1 MNFKEQSQLV
11 TVLRDKF
18 KEPISDDVIKELF
31 DKKNEIAASDVGTS
45 LEFDDFFVEVIVSW
59 IGTDLTSQ
67 KANLL
72 IELINSDNGAVDDS
86 EDALLEELAVCEDL
100 DGLKLMIPSETNFLI
115 ISNNIAGHGIY
126 QPIAMR
132 GGLVS
137 FPLLICSTPSNKYC
151 YYRNYVR

>member
-67 KANLL
+67 KVNLL

-100 DGLKLMIPSETNFLI
+100 DGLKIDD
-115 ISNNIAGHGIY
+115 
-126 QPIAMR
+126 
-132 GGLVS
+132 S
-137 FPLLICSTPSNKYC
+137 FRNKFPDHFE
-151 YYRNYVR
+151 

>member
-31 DKKNEIAASDVGTS
+31 DKKNEIAASDVDTS

-72 IELINSDNGAVDDS
+72 IELINSDNGAQVFLKTLKNNKQDERGEQAKS
-86 EDALLEELAVCEDL
+86 MAEEE
-100 DGLKLMIPSETNFLI
+100 
-115 ISNNIAGHGIY
+115 GIY
-126 QPIAMR
+126 
-132 GGLVS
+132 
-137 FPLLICSTPSNKYC
+137 FY
-151 YYRNYVR
+151 

>member
-11 TVLRDKF
+11 TILRDKF

-86 EDALLEELAVCEDL
+86 EDVLLEELAVCEDL
-100 DGLKLMIPSETNFLI
+100 DGLKIDD
-115 ISNNIAGHGIY
+115 
-126 QPIAMR
+126 
-132 GGLVS
+132 S
-137 FPLLICSTPSNKYC
+137 FRNKFPDYFE
-151 YYRNYVR
+151 

>member
-1 MNFKEQSQLV
+1 MNYKEQSQLV

-72 IELINSDNGAVDDS
+72 IELINSDNGVVDDS

-100 DGLKLMIPSETNFLI
+100 DGLKIDD
-115 ISNNIAGHGIY
+115 
-126 QPIAMR
+126 
-132 GGLVS
+132 S
-137 FPLLICSTPSNKYC
+137 FRNKFP
-151 YYRNYVR
+151 NYFE

>member
-1 MNFKEQSQLV
+1 MNYKEQSQLV

-100 DGLKLMIPSETNFLI
+100 DGLKIDD
-115 ISNNIAGHGIY
+115 
-126 QPIAMR
+126 
-132 GGLVS
+132 S
-137 FPLLICSTPSNKYC
+137 FRNKSPDYFE
-151 YYRNYVR
+151 

>member
-100 DGLKLMIPSETNFLI
+100 DGLKIDN
-115 ISNNIAGHGIY
+115 
-126 QPIAMR
+126 
-132 GGLVS
+132 S
-137 FPLLICSTPSNKYC
+137 FRHKFPDHFE
-151 YYRNYVR
+151 

>member
-45 LEFDDFFVEVIVSW
+45 LEFDGFFVEVIVSW

-100 DGLKLMIPSETNFLI
+100 DGLKIDD
-115 ISNNIAGHGIY
+115 
-126 QPIAMR
+126 
-132 GGLVS
+132 S
-137 FPLLICSTPSNKYC
+137 FRNKFPDYFE
-151 YYRNYVR
+151 

>member
-31 DKKNEIAASDVGTS
+31 DKKNEIATSDVGTS

-100 DGLKLMIPSETNFLI
+100 DGLKIDD
-115 ISNNIAGHGIY
+115 
-126 QPIAMR
+126 
-132 GGLVS
+132 S
-137 FPLLICSTPSNKYC
+137 FRNKFPGYFE
-151 YYRNYVR
+151 

>member
-86 EDALLEELAVCEDL
+86 EDALLEELAVCECL
-100 DGLKLMIPSETNFLI
+100 GGLKIDD
-115 ISNNIAGHGIY
+115 
-126 QPIAMR
+126 
-132 GGLVS
+132 S
-137 FPLLICSTPSNKYC
+137 FQNKFPDYFE
-151 YYRNYVR
+151 

>member
-86 EDALLEELAVCEDL
+86 EDALLEEQAVCEDL
-100 DGLKLMIPSETNFLI
+100 DGLKIDD
-115 ISNNIAGHGIY
+115 
-126 QPIAMR
+126 
-132 GGLVS
+132 S
-137 FPLLICSTPSNKYC
+137 FRNKFPDHFE
-151 YYRNYVR
+151 

>member
-86 EDALLEELAVCEDL
+86 EDALLEELAVCEDM
-100 DGLKLMIPSETNFLI
+100 DGVKIDDSLGNK
-115 ISNNIAGHGIY
+115 
-126 QPIAMR
+126 
-132 GGLVS
+132 
-137 FPLLICSTPSNKYC
+137 FPDYLE
-151 YYRNYVR
+151 

>member
-100 DGLKLMIPSETNFLI
+100 DRLKIDD
-115 ISNNIAGHGIY
+115 
-126 QPIAMR
+126 
-132 GGLVS
+132 S
-137 FPLLICSTPSNKYC
+137 FRNKFPDYFE
-151 YYRNYVR
+151 

>member
-86 EDALLEELAVCEDL
+86 EDALLEELAFCEDL
-100 DGLKLMIPSETNFLI
+100 DGLK
-115 ISNNIAGHGIY
+115 IY
-126 QPIAMR
+126 D
-132 GGLVS
+132 S
-137 FPLLICSTPSNKYC
+137 FRNKFPDYFE
-151 YYRNYVR
+151 

>member
-100 DGLKLMIPSETNFLI
+100 DGLKLD
-115 ISNNIAGHGIY
+115 A
-126 QPIAMR
+126 
-132 GGLVS
+132 S
-137 FPLLICSTPSNKYC
+137 FRNKFPDYFE
-151 YYRNYVR
+151 

>member
-100 DGLKLMIPSETNFLI
+100 DGLKID
-115 ISNNIAGHGIY
+115 Y
-126 QPIAMR
+126 
-132 GGLVS
+132 S
-137 FPLLICSTPSNKYC
+137 FRNKFPDYFE
-151 YYRNYVR
+151 

>member
-1 MNFKEQSQLV
+1 MNFEEQSQLV

-72 IELINSDNGAVDDS
+72 IELINSDNGA

-100 DGLKLMIPSETNFLI
+100 DGLKIDD
-115 ISNNIAGHGIY
+115 
-126 QPIAMR
+126 
-132 GGLVS
+132 S
-137 FPLLICSTPSNKYC
+137 FRNKFPDYFE
-151 YYRNYVR
+151 

>member
-1 MNFKEQSQLV
+1 MNYKEQSQLV

-18 KEPISDDVIKELF
+18 KEPISDIKELF

-100 DGLKLMIPSETNFLI
+100 GGLKIDD
-115 ISNNIAGHGIY
+115 
-126 QPIAMR
+126 
-132 GGLVS
+132 S
-137 FPLLICSTPSNKYC
+137 FRNKFPDYFE
-151 YYRNYVR
+151 

>member
-31 DKKNEIAASDVGTS
+31 DKKNEASDVGTS

-59 IGTDLTSQ
+59 IGTDLTPQ

-100 DGLKLMIPSETNFLI
+100 DGLKIDD
-115 ISNNIAGHGIY
+115 
-126 QPIAMR
+126 
-132 GGLVS
+132 S
-137 FPLLICSTPSNKYC
+137 FRNKFP
-151 YYRNYVR
+151 NYFE

>member
-100 DGLKLMIPSETNFLI
+100 DGLKID
-115 ISNNIAGHGIY
+115 Y
-126 QPIAMR
+126 
-132 GGLVS
+132 S
-137 FPLLICSTPSNKYC
+137 FRNKFPDHFE
-151 YYRNYVR
+151 

>member
-18 KEPISDDVIKELF
+18 EEPISDDVIKELF

-100 DGLKLMIPSETNFLI
+100 DGLKIDD
-115 ISNNIAGHGIY
+115 
-126 QPIAMR
+126 
-132 GGLVS
+132 S
-137 FPLLICSTPSNKYC
+137 FRNKFPDYFE
-151 YYRNYVR
+151 

>member
-31 DKKNEIAASDVGTS
+31 DKKNEIATSDVDTS

-100 DGLKLMIPSETNFLI
+100 DGLKIDD
-115 ISNNIAGHGIY
+115 
-126 QPIAMR
+126 
-132 GGLVS
+132 S
-137 FPLLICSTPSNKYC
+137 FRNKFPDYFE
-151 YYRNYVR
+151 

>member
-18 KEPISDDVIKELF
+18 KEPISGDVIKELF

-45 LEFDDFFVEVIVSW
+45 LEFDDFFVEVIISW

-100 DGLKLMIPSETNFLI
+100 DGLKIDD
-115 ISNNIAGHGIY
+115 
-126 QPIAMR
+126 
-132 GGLVS
+132 S
-137 FPLLICSTPSNKYC
+137 FRNKFPDHFE
-151 YYRNYVR
+151 

>member
-67 KANLL
+67 KTNLL

-100 DGLKLMIPSETNFLI
+100 DGLKIDD
-115 ISNNIAGHGIY
+115 
-126 QPIAMR
+126 
-132 GGLVS
+132 S
-137 FPLLICSTPSNKYC
+137 FRNKFPDHFE
-151 YYRNYVR
+151 

>member
-67 KANLL
+67 KENLL

-100 DGLKLMIPSETNFLI
+100 DGLKIDD
-115 ISNNIAGHGIY
+115 
-126 QPIAMR
+126 
-132 GGLVS
+132 S
-137 FPLLICSTPSNKYC
+137 FRNKFPDHFE
-151 YYRNYVR
+151 

>member
-86 EDALLEELAVCEDL
+86 EDVLLEELAVCEDL
-100 DGLKLMIPSETNFLI
+100 DGLKIDD
-115 ISNNIAGHGIY
+115 
-126 QPIAMR
+126 
-132 GGLVS
+132 S
-137 FPLLICSTPSNKYC
+137 FRNKFP
-151 YYRNYVR
+151 NYFE

>member
-1 MNFKEQSQLV
+1 MNYKEQSQLV

-86 EDALLEELAVCEDL
+86 EDALLEELAVYEDL
-100 DGLKLMIPSETNFLI
+100 DGLKIDDAFRNK
-115 ISNNIAGHGIY
+115 
-126 QPIAMR
+126 
-132 GGLVS
+132 
-137 FPLLICSTPSNKYC
+137 FPDYFE
-151 YYRNYVR
+151 

>member
-59 IGTDLTSQ
+59 IGTISAI
-67 KANLL
+67 K
-72 IELINSDNGAVDDS
+72 INVHA
-86 EDALLEELAVCEDL
+86 
-100 DGLKLMIPSETNFLI
+100 
-115 ISNNIAGHGIY
+115 Y
-126 QPIAMR
+126 
-132 GGLVS
+132 
-137 FPLLICSTPSNKYC
+137 ICFFS
-151 YYRNYVR
+151 RI

>member
-1 MNFKEQSQLV
+1 MNYKEQSQLV

-72 IELINSDNGAVDDS
+72 IELINSDNGA

-100 DGLKLMIPSETNFLI
+100 DGLKIPSE
-115 ISNNIAGHGIY
+115 S
-126 QPIAMR
+126 
-132 GGLVS
+132 
-137 FPLLICSTPSNKYC
+137 
-151 YYRNYVR
+151 

>member
-1 MNFKEQSQLV
+1 MNYKEQSQLV

-72 IELINSDNGAVDDS
+72 IELINSDNGA

-100 DGLKLMIPSETNFLI
+100 DGLKIDD
-115 ISNNIAGHGIY
+115 
-126 QPIAMR
+126 
-132 GGLVS
+132 S
-137 FPLLICSTPSNKYC
+137 FRNKFPDYFE
-151 YYRNYVR
+151 

>member
-31 DKKNEIAASDVGTS
+31 DKKNEIAVSDVGTS

-100 DGLKLMIPSETNFLI
+100 DGLKIDD
-115 ISNNIAGHGIY
+115 
-126 QPIAMR
+126 
-132 GGLVS
+132 S
-137 FPLLICSTPSNKYC
+137 FRNKFPDYFE
-151 YYRNYVR
+151 

>member
-100 DGLKLMIPSETNFLI
+100 DGLKIDD
-115 ISNNIAGHGIY
+115 
-126 QPIAMR
+126 
-132 GGLVS
+132 S
-137 FPLLICSTPSNKYC
+137 FRNKFPDC
-151 YYRNYVR
+151 FE

>member
-1 MNFKEQSQLV
+1 MNYKEQSQLV

-72 IELINSDNGAVDDS
+72 IELINSDNDS

-100 DGLKLMIPSETNFLI
+100 DGLKIDD
-115 ISNNIAGHGIY
+115 
-126 QPIAMR
+126 
-132 GGLVS
+132 S
-137 FPLLICSTPSNKYC
+137 FRNKFPDYFE
-151 YYRNYVR
+151 

>member
-31 DKKNEIAASDVGTS
+31 DKKNEIAASDVGTF

-100 DGLKLMIPSETNFLI
+100 DGLKIDD
-115 ISNNIAGHGIY
+115 
-126 QPIAMR
+126 
-132 GGLVS
+132 S
-137 FPLLICSTPSNKYC
+137 FRNKFPDYFE
-151 YYRNYVR
+151 

>member
-67 KANLL
+67 KTNLL

-100 DGLKLMIPSETNFLI
+100 DGLKIDD
-115 ISNNIAGHGIY
+115 
-126 QPIAMR
+126 
-132 GGLVS
+132 S
-137 FPLLICSTPSNKYC
+137 FRNKFP
-151 YYRNYVR
+151 NYFE

>member
-45 LEFDDFFVEVIVSW
+45 LEFDDLFVEVIVSW
-59 IGTDLTSQ
+59 SGSDLTSQ

-100 DGLKLMIPSETNFLI
+100 DGLKIDD
-115 ISNNIAGHGIY
+115 
-126 QPIAMR
+126 
-132 GGLVS
+132 S
-137 FPLLICSTPSNKYC
+137 FRNKFPDYFE
-151 YYRNYVR
+151 

>member
-18 KEPISDDVIKELF
+18 EEPISDDVIKELF

-72 IELINSDNGAVDDS
+72 IELINSDNGA

-100 DGLKLMIPSETNFLI
+100 DGLKIDD
-115 ISNNIAGHGIY
+115 
-126 QPIAMR
+126 
-132 GGLVS
+132 S
-137 FPLLICSTPSNKYC
+137 FRNKFPDYFE
-151 YYRNYVR
+151 

>member
-1 MNFKEQSQLV
+1 MNYKEQSQLV

-100 DGLKLMIPSETNFLI
+100 DGLKID
-115 ISNNIAGHGIY
+115 Y
-126 QPIAMR
+126 
-132 GGLVS
+132 S
-137 FPLLICSTPSNKYC
+137 FRNKFPDYFE
-151 YYRNYVR
+151 